1 MSRSS
6 RVSRDLEK
14 MLSRFLDFG
23 AAASGFGRNVWS
35 VCGKTGVCSIAVSL
49 DASGFIN
56 SFRGLGMGF
65 EVVLLY
71 VWL

>member
-1 MSRSS
+1 
-6 RVSRDLEK
+6 
-14 MLSRFLDFG
+14 
-23 AAASGFGRNVWS
+23 VWS